1 MAKLSMSKSR
11 FSQHLSGDQKIEFIA
26 SNKIQPTDE
35 NILNFKLYF
44 KGKKVEYG
52 ENGPE
57 LKEGKIYISVYHFL
71 EFNGINPHNY
81 DVFSMGNYLSSLTS
95 DYCIVKYV
103 MDDFKIN
110 KYPYDFIRRNN
121 NILEQFK
128 IEK

>member
-1 MAKLSMSKSR
+1 MAKVSMSKSR

-26 SNKIQPTDE
+26 SNKIQPTNE
-35 NILNFKLYF
+35 NILNFKMYF
-44 KGKKVEYG
+44 KGKTLEYG

-81 DVFSMGNYLSSLTS
+81 DVFAMGNYLARLTS

-103 MDDFKIN
+103 SDDFKIN
-110 KYPYDFIRRNN
+110 KYHYDFIRLNN